1 MKSSAKVAVHPVVC
15 TVVMTTKNGCDLSS
29 IQSYCYF
36 TRAPHRQQAT
46 AANGSAVALVIVK
59 AICY

>member
-1 MKSSAKVAVHPVVC
+1 MKSSAKVAAHPVVG
-15 TVVMTTKNGCDLSS
+15 TVVVTTKNACDLSS

-46 AANGSAVALVIVK
+46 AANGECRGTGNS
-59 AICY
+59 